1 MSDTQDTGYYGPH
14 DVTPRERDSWD
25 AETDRELSANA
36 TRALAHIKG
45 RTITGRFA
53 NQLYDMSQPA
63 WRDALEELRAAGH
76 RIEWVS
82 GRVADDPTVTG
93 GYVLREP
100 ASHEREAAEIDP
112 RFAERRGELRRE
124 RDDGMGL
131 EL

>member
-1 MSDTQDTGYYGPH
+1 MTDTQDTGYYAPH
-14 DVTPRERDSWD
+14 DVTPRERESCD
-25 AETDRELSANA
+25 AEADRELSANA
-36 TRALAHIKG
+36 RRALAHIKA

-76 RIEWVS
+76 RIEWTH
-82 GRVADDPTVTG
+82 GTVADDPTVTG

-100 ASHEREAAEIDP
+100 ASHEREAAETDP
-112 RFAERRGELRRE
+112 RFAERRRELRSE
-124 RDDGMGL
+124 RDDGRGM